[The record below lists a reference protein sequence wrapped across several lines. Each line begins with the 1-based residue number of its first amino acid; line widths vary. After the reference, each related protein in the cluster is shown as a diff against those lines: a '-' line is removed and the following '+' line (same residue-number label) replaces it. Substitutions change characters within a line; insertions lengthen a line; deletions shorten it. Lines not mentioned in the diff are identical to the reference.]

1 MTGVHRIRLRGP
13 WQVEPLS
20 RLRQHADGT
29 VIEQTS
35 SLPPGG
41 VTTTPFDCRQIPLGD
56 DDAGGRVR
64 YRRRFGRPT
73 HLGADECVLLVVP
86 PLTAPADVRINGTL
100 LGQVEPHGGAG
111 RFDITGRLKNRN
123 ELWIDL
129 LRQPGEQAP
138 APDLSESATDVV
150 CLEIGPRAGSDPK
163 ACQVG
168 R

>member
-1 MTGVHRIRLRGP
+1 MTNVHRIRLRGP

-20 RLRQHADGT
+20 RLRQHAGGT
-29 VIEQTS
+29 VMEQTS

-41 VTTTPFDCRQIPLGD
+41 VTTTPFDCRQIPLGVG
-56 DDAGGRVR
+56 DAGGRVR

-73 HLGADECVLLVVP
+73 HLGPDECILLVVP

-100 LGQVEPHGGAG
+100 LGQVEPHGRAG
-111 RFDITGRLKNRN
+111 RFDITERLKDRN

-138 APDLSESATDVV
+138 TPDQPSSDATTV
-150 CLEIGPRAGSDPK
+150 CLEIGPRAEVQERTS
-163 ACQVG
+163 G
-168 R
+168 RS